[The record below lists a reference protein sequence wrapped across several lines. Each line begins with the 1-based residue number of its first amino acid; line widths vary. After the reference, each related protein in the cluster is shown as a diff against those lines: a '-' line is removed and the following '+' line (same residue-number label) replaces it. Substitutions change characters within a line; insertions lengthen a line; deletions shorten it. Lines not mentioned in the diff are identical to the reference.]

1 MALELNKNKQTNK
14 SPPKAGDWD
23 IRWTPG
29 WWRSPGEG
37 KLQLTSASLPGES
50 HGQRNLVGSGPVQ
63 FILVAQSCL
72 TLCDPMDCTMPGF
85 PVHHQLPEPTQ
96 THVHRVVMPSN
107 HLIICRPLLLL
118 PSVFPSTRVFPR
130 SHQVAKVLEFQLQY
144 QSFQWIF
151 KIDFL

>member
-1 MALELNKNKQTNK
+1 MALELNKKTNKQIT
-14 SPPKAGDWD
+14 SQS
-23 IRWTPG
+23 RRTPG

-72 TLCDPMDCTMPGF
+72 TLCNPMDCTMPGF
-85 PVHHQLPEPTQ
+85 PVHHQLPVPTQ
-96 THVHRVVMPSN
+96 TPVHWVGDAIQPSHSLSPPSPAFN
-107 HLIICRPLLLL
+107 LSQHLGLFQWVSSL
-118 PSVFPSTRVFPR
+118 
-130 SHQVAKVLEFQLQY
+130 HQAAKVLDFQLQY

-151 KIDFL
+151 KIDSL